1 MRENA
6 SGVVPL
12 VSTDAPAVLIVPQ
25 PGELHLL
32 SAVLDAK
39 SVHQRGWAPKAEF
52 AVSNT
57 ALQGTLSGTLSGTWT
72 DALDLTL
79 STAFTRDHW
88 MPRVAE
94 TIAQMRKASRNP
106 ALVIIVGGRG
116 FMEST
121 QKAQQVGA
129 DYSSQT
135 ASDVAPLILQSL
147 RKLSARTSG

>member
-1 MRENA
+1 M
-6 SGVVPL
+6 
-12 VSTDAPAVLIVPQ
+12 VS
-25 PGELHLL
+25 
-32 SAVLDAK
+32 
-39 SVHQRGWAPKAEF
+39 
-52 AVSNT
+52 SN
-57 ALQGTLSGTLSGTWT
+57 WY

-94 TIAQMRKASRNP
+94 TIAQVRKASRNP

-121 QKAQQVGA
+121 ENGRQVGA

-147 RKLSARTSG
+147 RKLSPNSAR